1 MLYTWKSSTTDD
13 KEGEK
18 HVDKLHATALDL
30 VTEYKGD
37 YWIIIP
43 KDFYSIKPYA

>member
-1 MLYTWKSSTTDD
+1 MIRKG
-13 KEGEK
+13 KK
-18 HVDKLHATALDL
+18 NVDKLHATALDP

-43 KDFYSIKPYA
+43 MDFYSIKPYA